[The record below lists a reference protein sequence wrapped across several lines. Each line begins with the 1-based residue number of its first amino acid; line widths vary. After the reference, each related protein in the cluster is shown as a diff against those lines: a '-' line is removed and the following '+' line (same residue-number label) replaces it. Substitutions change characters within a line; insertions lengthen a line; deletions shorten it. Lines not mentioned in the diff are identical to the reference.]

1 MPFRW
6 TFWSIESLLEGE
18 AMEEGNTSQWIDVAF
33 IDNRKNMLPYA
44 CQVNGLP
51 DTLSCSRGELDDVL
65 WDLLQYQTTL
75 SVVQIFERFSEMFVG
90 IFIPD

>member
-6 TFWSIESLLEGE
+6 TFWSIESLLEGA

-33 IDNRKNMLPYA
+33 IDNRKNMLPYVS
-44 CQVNGLP
+44 QVNGLP

-65 WDLLQYQTTL
+65 WDLLQDQTTL